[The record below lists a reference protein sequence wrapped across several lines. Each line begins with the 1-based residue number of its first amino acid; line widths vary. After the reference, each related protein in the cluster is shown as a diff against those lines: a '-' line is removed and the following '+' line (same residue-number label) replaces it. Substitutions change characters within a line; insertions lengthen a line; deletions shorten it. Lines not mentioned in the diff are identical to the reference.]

1 MLDSKDTKIA
11 FVKIS
16 NDPMEFEIT
25 KDDLKFIGTLSKKSD
40 DLVLCVAK
48 IVGFMEHICDS
59 CGKEMALKVDESLT
73 LLLSDGLYK
82 DKEHKVEDV
91 VEFFDGFINLDELFT
106 SEIESYKSDYIY
118 CDSCKNL

>member
-48 IVGFMEHICDS
+48 IVGFMEHVCDR
-59 CGKEMALKVDESLT
+59 CGKEMALKIDESLT

-91 VEFFDGFINLDELFT
+91 VEFFDGFINLDELLI
-106 SEIESYKSDYIY
+106 SEIESYKSGYIY